1 MTPAAARVCSV
12 TLGRRTSCAGIF
24 GESTGVPSVTTHQ
37 MLDSSSP
44 SQVIR
49 AVSGT
54 IRPAST
60 WECLAVAWPGL
71 VRGGRGERDGVWSM
85 VCLYDQEDSAAP
97 LVDNP
102 TVVGAGATTASD
114 RLGDPLMLPIG
125 D

>member
-1 MTPAAARVCSV
+1 
-12 TLGRRTSCAGIF
+12 
-24 GESTGVPSVTTHQ
+24 
-37 MLDSSSP
+37 
-44 SQVIR
+44 
-49 AVSGT
+49 
-54 IRPAST
+54 
-60 WECLAVAWPGL
+60 
-71 VRGGRGERDGVWSM
+71 M